1 MILPRLLALAVLASS
16 PTASRYVTLVS
27 HSLSSP
33 TASSPTA
40 SSPTAHSLPAS
51 GNPLLTSAAPRK
63 MLTTGAVVPGS
74 YTSFYSGLQK
84 GLQESAFP
92 SNPLARDFQNVH
104 NWAGDRAKDVEAS
117 EVLDRVQLDVVGVA
131 HEQVA
136 GWRCTADSCDAALG
150 EQTNN
155 SWLIRDFAR
164 WGRANE
170 KTRSQVQEQL
180 AELGAM
186 FASTKDDLNE
196 TIKALAAEGGGAGG
210 PRVALRGGVAT
221 RASNAATASH
231 YNFLK
236 RFILLS
242 SRLLGVGLDSVEEET
257 GRFNAP
263 GAALS
268 TNNVL
273 PLSPAQYEREA
284 IFAYWKHIR
293 VRKNASPVERMM
305 SNIFKAMLAGDESGL
320 TPMVETYFF

>member
-1 MILPRLLALAVLASS
+1 MKVSS
-16 PTASRYVTLVS
+16 DWSCQYSPLVS
-27 HSLSSP
+27 GDH
-33 TASSPTA
+33 
-40 SSPTAHSLPAS
+40 
-51 GNPLLTSAAPRK
+51 
-63 MLTTGAVVPGS
+63 VVLPGS
-74 YTSFYSGLQK
+74 YESFYSRLQK
-84 GLQESAFP
+84 GLRGESGGFE
-92 SNPLARDFQNVH
+92 SDQLARDFQNVH

-180 AELGAM
+180 AALRAM
-186 FASTKDDLNE
+186 FVSTEVDLNE
-196 TIKALAAEGGGAGG
+196 TIKALAEEGGAGD
-210 PRVALRGGVAT
+210 PPALRGGVAT
-221 RASNAATASH
+221 RTSSAASH

-257 GRFNAP
+257 GLFNAP

-284 IFAYWKHIR
+284 IFANWKNIR
-293 VRKNASPVERMM
+293 VRKNANPFDRMM
-305 SNIFKAMLAGDESGL
+305 SNVFKAVLARNESRL
-320 TPMVETYFF
+320 TPMVETF